1 MQTIGQI
8 IRTNREKQGLLLR
21 QLAAQLDMD
30 TAILSKI
37 ERSER
42 KPTRELIFKIADIF
56 KLDKD
61 EFLIQY
67 LSEKIAY
74 EIADEDVA
82 ARTLKV
88 AEQKVRYL
96 KSSKH
101 GKV

>member
-8 IRTNREKQGLLLR
+8 IRENREKQGLLLR
-21 QLAAQLDMD
+21 QVAAKLDID
-30 TAILSKI
+30 IAILSKI

-42 KPTRELIFKIADIF
+42 KPSREQIIKIADVF
-56 KLDKD
+56 SLDKN
-61 EFLIQY
+61 ELLIQY

-82 ARTLKV
+82 VQSLQLAEEKV
-88 AEQKVRYL
+88 NYL
-96 KSSKH
+96 KQTKH